1 MLLQDIDIDMRSKN
15 DKRCRIRGRAL
26 LKTFPERGSTTTP
39 LIRPFKP
46 VKSFPDGVAWTIMN
60 TINAICGPVLANA
73 FVKGFNDSSGT
84 DGANGFRRV
93 PTFVWGKV

>member
-1 MLLQDIDIDMRSKN
+1 MLQQEIDIHMRSKN

-39 LIRPFKP
+39 LIRPFKS
-46 VKSFPDGVAWTIMN
+46 VKSVPDGVAWTIMN
-60 TINAICGPVLANA
+60 TINAICGPMLANA
-73 FVKGFNDSSGT
+73 FVKGFTDSSGT

-93 PTFVWGKV
+93 PTFVWGKL